1 MTFDG
6 GDEPPLTLARDDVR
20 ETSPRLG
27 RKALIGG
34 IALACV
40 LGVGL
45 GLAARPQLTA
55 NAPRPAAMAPSSK
68 TVERQMD
75 IVMAEPQPQA
85 PAPKS
90 TPLEVMSPE
99 LAQAAEAVTPPPAP
113 TREPVVEP
121 QYVEASPSYDCR
133 EASSPAEEMVCSD
146 PALAAADRHLA
157 RAFQRA
163 IKAGA
168 PYDLL
173 RAEQDDWL
181 AIREDAARHSP
192 RAVAAIYDQRI
203 GQLNAMAR
211 GEGPDW

>member
-45 GLAARPQLTA
+45 GLAARPQLAA
-55 NAPRPAAMAPSSK
+55 NVPKPAAMAPSPK

-85 PAPKS
+85 LAPKS

-99 LAQAAEAVTPPPAP
+99 LTQAAKAATPP
-113 TREPVVEP
+113 REPVAEP

-163 IKAGA
+163 VKAGA

-181 AIREDAARHSP
+181 EIREDAARHSP

>member
-45 GLAARPQLTA
+45 GLAARLQLAA
-55 NAPRPAAMAPSSK
+55 NVPKPAAMAPSPK

-85 PAPKS
+85 LAPKS

-99 LAQAAEAVTPPPAP
+99 LTQAAKAATPP
-113 TREPVVEP
+113 REPVAEP

-163 IKAGA
+163 VKAGA

-173 RAEQDDWL
+173 RTEQDDWL
-181 AIREDAARHSP
+181 EIREDAARHSP

>member
-45 GLAARPQLTA
+45 GLAARPQLAA
-55 NAPRPAAMAPSSK
+55 NVPKPAAMAPSPK

-85 PAPKS
+85 LAPKS

-99 LAQAAEAVTPPPAP
+99 LTQAAKAATPP
-113 TREPVVEP
+113 REPVAEP

-133 EASSPAEEMVCSD
+133 AASSPAEEMVCSD

-163 IKAGA
+163 VKAGA

-181 AIREDAARHSP
+181 EIREDAARHSP